1 MDVLLFHSVETQQG
15 SLSDVYSREE
25 ISSQN
30 PKYKPSPGPTVKH
43 NQPQEVCEGTR
54 RQDFPGKGCK
64 GNRVSLKDCPS
75 RLLCSL
81 ARRTSFHLNQE
92 QISGLFLAWLLPP
105 DSGIL

>member
-1 MDVLLFHSVETQQG
+1 MDILLFHSVETQQG

-30 PKYKPSPGPTVKH
+30 PKYKPSPRPTAKQD
-43 NQPQEVCEGTR
+43 QPQEVCEGTLC
-54 RQDFPGKGCK
+54 QDFPEKGCT
-64 GNRVSLKDCPS
+64 GSRVSLKDCPS
-75 RLLCSL
+75 ALLCSP
-81 ARRTSFHLNQE
+81 AQRTLFHLHQE